1 MHFKIIMSPEL
12 ALVQKEGIPKRIIR
26 RALNR
31 TGRSARAMVSREV
44 RKIYNIRKKD
54 FDKHLSFIPARNN
67 EIAALHIKG
76 QRLPLYYFVSPASIR
91 QFEKNPAGWTTRKT
105 RKGGYKKARKPY
117 VKVKV
122 KKTEGWKWLKRNA
135 FIAQMN
141 SGHRGVFRRMS
152 NWEHKWVPQKN
163 RYHGLP
169 IAELTTVSAVQMAE
183 NVHVLKKIDEFVREK
198 LTKELLHEIEFQL
211 GVNYQKLT
219 EEKRQDAG
227 STDP

>member
-54 FDKHLSFIPARNN
+54 FDKYLKFVPAQNN
-67 EIAALHIKG
+67 EVAALHIKG
-76 QRLPLYYFVSPASIR
+76 QRIPLYHFIS
-91 QFEKNPAGWTTRKT
+91 KNSLICPLDRNKMPVIQRRTK
-105 RKGGYKKARKPY
+105 KGVVKVRSCWRP

-122 KKTEGWKWLKRNA
+122 KREGGWKTLRKNA
-135 FIAQMN
+135 FVARMK
-141 SGHRGVFRRMS
+141 SGHIGIFRRMPD
-152 NWEHKWVPQKN
+152 WKHKLVSEKPRK
-163 RYHGLP
+163 YHGLP

-183 NVHVLKKIDEFVREK
+183 NVHVLKKIDDFVREK

-211 GVNYQKLT
+211 GGIK
-219 EEKRQDAG
+219 
-227 STDP
+227 